1 MLLARLWDKIHAGM
15 RRNVPAYTAFLSP
28 REQEMARYLF
38 GNAQGVHFFGGY
50 AHAERKMLC
59 HLPEYLDEEA
69 LFGSDSPIACLHAT
83 FYEGDA
89 PTHRDFLGGLMACG
103 IERDV
108 VGDILVGKGQCD
120 FFVTA
125 QMADFLCGNL
135 VSVGR
140 TKLKLSHIPL
150 SQVSV
155 VPTAYSLICDTVAS
169 ARLDSILAVGF
180 RISRS
185 AAEQRITAGK
195 VAVDGLPC
203 EKPDKP
209 ITEGMRISVRGL
221 GKIQVQSVNGQTKKG
236 RIRVTIHRY
245 L

>member
-1 MLLARLWDKIHAGM
+1 MLLARLWDKINAGM

-50 AHAERKMLC
+50 TQAERKTLC
-59 HLPEYLDEEA
+59 YLPEYLDEEA
-69 LFGSDSPIACLHAT
+69 LFGSDGPIACLHAT

-125 QMADFLCGNL
+125 QMADFLCRTL

-140 TKLKLSHIPL
+140 TKLKLSPIPL
-150 SQVSV
+150 SQVHIA
-155 VPTAYSLICDTVAS
+155 PTVYAVICDTVAS

-221 GKIQVQSVNGQTKKG
+221 GKIQVHSVNGQTKKG